1 LDTNCR
7 CHSCG
12 VDVHAD
18 TRRCPSCYVALGEAS
33 RAPSPLRAAPTATA
47 PGGQLAF
54 AAATLVV
61 EPPASVGVRCPACE
75 TTVMPLT
82 GWCSYCMEPLPIA
95 VNVLDSAAAAVFTGD
110 WAGEAGGEVIA
121 GPWPGRERGH
131 MIRPA
136 GWRHRALAALVD
148 AAVFLPAGAAVA
160 FSLPVALVLL
170 TAAVALTVWQFCSL
184 QPRTGQTIGKNRV
197 GIFVAPIGV
206 TPLGVRGDRGD
217 RRQRRQVHYSR

>member
-1 LDTNCR
+1 L
-7 CHSCG
+7 
-12 VDVHAD
+12 
-18 TRRCPSCYVALGEAS
+18 
-33 RAPSPLRAAPTATA
+33 
-47 PGGQLAF
+47 

-95 VNVLDSAAAAVFTGD
+95 VNILDSAAAAVFTGD
-110 WAGEAGGEVIA
+110 PAGEEGGGEVIA
-121 GPWPGRERGH
+121 GPWPARDRSH
-131 MIRPA
+131 MVRPA

-148 AAVFLPAGAAVA
+148 AGVFLPAGAAVA
-160 FSLPVALVLL
+160 VSLPVALILL
-170 TAAVALTVWQFCSL
+170 TAAVVVTIWQFCWL

-206 TPLGVRGDRGD
+206 TPLGARGGGR
-217 RRQRRQVHYSR
+217 RRQIHSSR